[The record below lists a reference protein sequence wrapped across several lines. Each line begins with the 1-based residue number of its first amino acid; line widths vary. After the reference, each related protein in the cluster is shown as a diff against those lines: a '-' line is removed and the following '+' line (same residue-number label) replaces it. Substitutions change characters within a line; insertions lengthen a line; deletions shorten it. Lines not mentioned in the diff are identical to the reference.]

1 MKVLLIQ
8 PVAPP
13 QHWPKGLFVSR
24 WIPSGL
30 AAIAAVLKHAGHEV
44 RVLVREEQLTRLRFD
59 RAAGDAETARL
70 LAEFR
75 PGIVGFSVLTPF
87 VQETETLARIAK
99 ELCGQEILTVAG
111 GVHPTALPEATLE
124 ECPHVDVVAT
134 GEGEATLLEL
144 AEKGAGDS
152 VRGLVRRGPGG
163 VVRTPARPVE
173 RDLDSLPPP
182 AWELFDM
189 RFHTARDRWMIR
201 WLPLRAINIRT
212 SRGCTNRCA
221 FCAGPLVSEPG
232 VRLHSP
238 GFVLEQ
244 VERAVRDYGV
254 EAVHFDDDTLGADRS
269 RLLEL
274 CEQIR
279 RRGLDRRIR
288 WDGCLRVDQADP
300 KLLATMKSAGCI
312 QVEYGFESGS
322 DSALRRL
329 GKNATSEMNRRAVQ
343 LTRAARLRIFAD
355 IMVGLPGETEEE
367 LKATERFVL
376 WMKPD
381 VLSAGQLMPLPG
393 SLIYDQWSE
402 AVRQKI
408 GWGRFAYADSAHWP
422 MNLTAMPDGLAR
434 RRIREFEKYV
444 VRPMVAR
451 QVLKDSSPADRL
463 LRRSQRRILLR
474 FSLRHPIRA
483 VQLF

>member
-1 MKVLLIQ
+1 M
-8 PVAPP
+8 
-13 QHWPKGLFVSR
+13 
-24 WIPSGL
+24 
-30 AAIAAVLKHAGHEV
+30 E
-44 RVLVREEQLTRLRFD
+44 
-59 RAAGDAETARL
+59 
-70 LAEFR
+70 
-75 PGIVGFSVLTPF
+75 
-87 VQETETLARIAK
+87 
-99 ELCGQEILTVAG
+99 
-111 GVHPTALPEATLE
+111 
-124 ECPHVDVVAT
+124 
-134 GEGEATLLEL
+134 
-144 AEKGAGDS
+144 
-152 VRGLVRRGPGG
+152 
-163 VVRTPARPVE
+163 
-173 RDLDSLPPP
+173 
-182 AWELFDM
+182 
-189 RFHTARDRWMIR
+189 
-201 WLPLRAINIRT
+201 
-212 SRGCTNRCA
+212 
-221 FCAGPLVSEPG
+221 
-232 VRLHSP
+232 
-238 GFVLEQ
+238 
-244 VERAVRDYGV
+244 
-254 EAVHFDDDTLGADRS
+254 
-269 RLLEL
+269 
-274 CEQIR
+274 
-279 RRGLDRRIR
+279 RRIR

-343 LTRAARLRIFAD
+343 LTRAARLRVFAD

>member
-8 PVAPP
+8 PVAPR
-13 QHWPKGLFVSR
+13 QNWPNGLFVSR
-24 WIPSGL
+24 WVPSGL
-30 AAIAAVLKHAGHEV
+30 AAMAAVLKRAGHEV

-59 RAAGDAETARL
+59 WAAGEAETARL

-75 PGIVGFSVLTPF
+75 PGMVGFSLLTPF
-87 VQETETLARIAK
+87 VQEAETLARMAK
-99 ELCGQEILTVAG
+99 DLCGPETVTVAG
-111 GVHPTALPEATLE
+111 GPHPTALPEATLE
-124 ECPHVDVVAT
+124 ECPHVDLAAA

-144 AEKGAGDS
+144 AGENAGDS
-152 VRGLVRRGPGG
+152 VHGLVRRGPGG

-189 RFHTARDRWMIR
+189 KFHTARDRWMIR

-212 SRGCTNRCA
+212 SRGCTNRCS
-221 FCAGPLVSEPG
+221 FCAGPLVSGPG

-238 GFVLEQ
+238 GYILEQ

-254 EAVHFDDDTLGADRS
+254 EAVHFEDDTMGADRP

-279 RRGLDRRIR
+279 RRGLERRIR
-288 WDGCLRVDQADP
+288 WDGCLRVDQAEP
-300 KLLATMKSAGCI
+300 ELLAAMKSAGCI

-322 DSALRRL
+322 DGALRRM
-329 GKNATSEMNRRAVQ
+329 GKNATTEMNRRAVE
-343 LTRAARLRIFAD
+343 LTRAARLRIFAN

-381 VLSAGQLMPLPG
+381 ALCAGQLMPLPG
-393 SLIYDQWSE
+393 SLIYDRLPES
-402 AVRQKI
+402 VRRNI
-408 GWGRFAYADSAHWP
+408 GWGRFAYTGFAGWP

-434 RRIREFEKYV
+434 RRIREFGKYV
-444 VRPMVAR
+444 ARPMVAR
-451 QVLKDSSPADRL
+451 QVLRDSSADDRV
-463 LRRSQRRILLR
+463 LRRSQRRMLWR

-483 VQLF
+483 ARLL

>member
-13 QHWPKGLFVSR
+13 EDWPKGLFVSR
-24 WIPSGL
+24 WVPTGL
-30 AAIAAVLKHAGHEV
+30 ASLAAVLKRAGHEV

-70 LAEFR
+70 LAVFR
-75 PGIVGFSVLTPF
+75 PEIVGFSVLTPF
-87 VQETETLARIAK
+87 VRDTETLARMAK
-99 ELCGQEILTVAG
+99 EICGSETLTVAG
-111 GVHPTALPEATLE
+111 GVHPTAVPELTLE
-124 ECPHVDVVAT
+124 ECPHVDGVVT

-152 VRGLVRRGPGG
+152 VRGLVRRAPGG
-163 VVRTPARPVE
+163 AVRNPARPVE
-173 RDLDSLPPP
+173 RDLDTLPPP

-189 RFHTARDRWMIR
+189 KFHTARDRWMIR

-212 SRGCTNRCA
+212 SRGCSNRCA
-221 FCAGPLVSEPG
+221 FCAGPLVSGPG

-238 GFVLEQ
+238 GFILEQ

-254 EAVHFDDDTLGADRS
+254 EAVHFEDDTMGADRP
-269 RLLEL
+269 RLMEL

-279 RRGLDRRIR
+279 RRGLERRIR

-300 KLLATMKSAGCI
+300 ELLAAMKSAGCI

-322 DSALRRL
+322 DSALRRV

-381 VLSAGQLMPLPG
+381 VLSAGRLMPLPG
-393 SLIYDQWSE
+393 SLIYDRLPE
-402 AVRQKI
+402 NVRQNI
-408 GWGRFAYADSAHWP
+408 GWGWFAYTDFANCP
-422 MNLTAMPDGLAR
+422 MNLTAMSDGPAR

-444 VRPMVAR
+444 ARPMVAR
-451 QVLKDSSPADRL
+451 QILRDSSADDRV
-463 LRRSQRRILLR
+463 LRRSRRRILLR

-483 VQLF
+483 ARLI